1 MKRNELKELREK
13 IDNTDESI
21 LYLLALRSSL
31 ARQIAKIKKRKAAK
45 IIDFKR
51 EQEVMGRV
59 IKKAEELKLD
69 KKYALGI
76 FKMILKNSR
85 RIQK

>member
-1 MKRNELKELREK
+1 M
-13 IDNTDESI
+13 D
-21 LYLLALRSSL
+21 LLALRSSL
-31 ARQIAKIKKRKAAK
+31 ARQIAKIKKIKSAE

-59 IKKAEELKLD
+59 IKKAQELKLD
-69 KKYALGI
+69 KKYALSI

>member
-1 MKRNELKELREK
+1 MKINELHKLREK
-13 IDNTDESI
+13 INNIDEGI
-21 LYLLALRSSL
+21 LHLLALRSSL
-31 ARQIAKIKKRKAAK
+31 ARQIAKIKKKKAAK
-45 IIDFKR
+45 IIDLKR

-59 IKKAEELKLD
+59 VEKSEKLKLN

-76 FKMILKNSR
+76 FRMILKNSR

>member
-21 LYLLALRSSL
+21 LDLLALRSSL

-45 IIDFKR
+45 IIDLKR

-69 KKYALGI
+69 KKYALSI

>member
-1 MKRNELKELREK
+1 MKMNELHELREK
-13 IDNTDESI
+13 IDNIDEDI
-21 LYLLALRSSL
+21 LHLLALRSSI

-45 IIDFKR
+45 IIDLKR

-69 KKYALGI
+69 KKYALEI
-76 FKMILKNSR
+76 FKIILKNSR

>member
-1 MKRNELKELREK
+1 MKMNELHELREK
-13 IDNTDESI
+13 IDNTDENI
-21 LYLLALRSSL
+21 LHLLALRSSL
-31 ARQIAKIKKRKAAK
+31 ARQIAKIKKIKSAE

-59 IKKAEELKLD
+59 IKKAQELKLD
-69 KKYALGI
+69 KKYALSI